1 VLLALRDVG
10 KVWLITRT
18 GERVSALE
26 SITLDV
32 APGEFLILLGPS
44 GCGKSTLLQIIA
56 GLEAPSSGEIR
67 FSSVTPGAA
76 TARGASTGRGASTA
90 RGASK
95 GPPSGKLTS
104 MVFQDYALFPWRTV
118 LGNIVFGPEVRSVPR
133 ALREDRARRLIE
145 LVNLKGA
152 EHRYP
157 HELSGGMRQR
167 VALARALANDP
178 QIVLFDEPLAALDAQ
193 TRRVLQDELLRIWGE
208 TGKTFVYV
216 THSLQEAVLLG
227 SRIVLMTA
235 HPGRIKLLVDVPL
248 ARPRHLT
255 GRAEAE
261 MLDRLDAELTE
272 EVKRAMAT

>member
-67 FSSVTPGAA
+67 FPPVTPGAA
-76 TARGASTGRGASTA
+76 AN
-90 RGASK
+90 
-95 GPPSGKLTS
+95 GKLTS

-118 LGNIVFGPEVRSVPR
+118 MGNIVFGPEVRSVPR

-235 HPGRIKLLVDVPL
+235 HPGRIKHVVDVPL

>member
-1 VLLALRDVG
+1 MLLALRDVG
-10 KVWLITRT
+10 KVWPIART
-18 GERVSALE
+18 GERVPALE
-26 SITLDV
+26 AITLDV
-32 APGEFLILLGPS
+32 AAGEFLILLGPS

-56 GLEAPSSGEIR
+56 GLEAPSAGEIR
-67 FSSVTPGAA
+67 FP
-76 TARGASTGRGASTA
+76 STA
-90 RGASK
+90 DGRTG
-95 GPPSGKLTS
+95 SGKLTS

-118 LGNIVFGPEVRSVPR
+118 LGNVVFGPEVNGMPR
-133 ALREDRARRLIE
+133 RERDARAQRLIE

-178 QIVLFDEPLAALDAQ
+178 QILLFDEPLAALDAQ
-193 TRRVLQDELLRIWGE
+193 TRRVMQDELLRIWRE

-227 SRIVLMTA
+227 TRIVLMTA
-235 HPGRIKLLVDVPL
+235 GPGRIKRVEEVTLP
-248 ARPRHLT
+248 RPRHLT

-261 MLDRLDAELTE
+261 MLDRLDALLGE
-272 EVKRAMAT
+272 EVQRAMAS

>member
-1 VLLALRDVG
+1 LLLALRDIG
-10 KVWLITRT
+10 KDWLIRRT
-18 GERVSALE
+18 GERVSALQ

-32 APGEFLILLGPS
+32 QPGEFLIFLGPS

-56 GLEAPSSGEIR
+56 GLEAPSAGEIR
-67 FSSVTPGAA
+67 FP
-76 TARGASTGRGASTA
+76 TADGR
-90 RGASK
+90 
-95 GPPSGKLTS
+95 GKLTS

-118 LGNIVFGPEVRSVPR
+118 LGNVAFGPEVRRVPR
-133 ALREDRARRLIE
+133 GEREDKARRLIE

-152 EHRYP
+152 EDRYP

-178 QIVLFDEPLAALDAQ
+178 QILLFDEPLAALDAQ
-193 TRRVLQDELLRIWGE
+193 TRRVLQDELLRIWKE

-235 HPGRIKLLVDVPL
+235 GPGRIKRIVEVPL
-248 ARPRHLT
+248 ARPRHVT

-261 MLDRLDAELTE
+261 MLDHLDVLLGE
-272 EVKRAMAT
+272 EVTQAMAL

>member
-1 VLLALRDVG
+1 MLLALRDVG
-10 KVWLITRT
+10 KVWLIART

-67 FSSVTPGAA
+67 FPPVTPGAA
-76 TARGASTGRGASTA
+76 A
-90 RGASK
+90 
-95 GPPSGKLTS
+95 SGKLTS

-118 LGNIVFGPEVRSVPR
+118 MGNIVFGPEVRSVPR

>member
-1 VLLALRDVG
+1 MLLALRDVG
-10 KVWLITRT
+10 KAWLLKRT
-18 GERVSALE
+18 GERVTALQ
-26 SITLDV
+26 SISLDV
-32 APGEFLILLGPS
+32 HPGEFLILLGPS

-56 GLEAPSSGEIR
+56 GLEAPSAGAIR
-67 FSSVTPGAA
+67 FSDGN
-76 TARGASTGRGASTA
+76 GR
-90 RGASK
+90 
-95 GPPSGKLTS
+95 GKLTS

-118 LGNIVFGPEVRSVPR
+118 LGNVVFGPEVRRVGRSE
-133 ALREDRARRLIE
+133 REAKARQLIE
-145 LVNLKGA
+145 LVNLRGA
-152 EHRYP
+152 EGRYP

-178 QIVLFDEPLAALDAQ
+178 QILLFDEPLAALDSQ
-193 TRRVLQDELLRIWGE
+193 TRRVLQEELLRIWAE

-235 HPGRIKLLVDVPL
+235 GPGRIKQIVDLPL

-261 MLDRLDAELTE
+261 ILDQLDALLSE
-272 EVKRAMAT
+272 EVNRAMAL

>member
-1 VLLALRDVG
+1 MLLALRDIG
-10 KVWLITRT
+10 KDWLIKRT
-18 GERVSALE
+18 GERVSALQ

-32 APGEFLILLGPS
+32 LPGEFLIFLGPS

-56 GLEAPSSGEIR
+56 GLESPSSGEIR
-67 FSSVTPGAA
+67 FPDSVGHGT
-76 TARGASTGRGASTA
+76 
-90 RGASK
+90 
-95 GPPSGKLTS
+95 LTS

-118 LGNIVFGPEVRSVPR
+118 LGNVAFGPEVRRVAR
-133 ALREDRARRLIE
+133 GEREEKARRLIE

-178 QIVLFDEPLAALDAQ
+178 QILLFDEPLAALDAQ
-193 TRRVLQDELLRIWGE
+193 TRRVLQDELLRIWAE

-216 THSLQEAVLLG
+216 THSLPEAVLLG
-227 SRIVLMTA
+227 SRIVLFTA
-235 HPGRIKLLVDVPL
+235 GPGRIKRIVEVPL
-248 ARPRHLT
+248 ARPRHAT

-261 MLDRLDAELTE
+261 MLDQLDVLLGE
-272 EVKRAMAT
+272 EVTQAMAL

>member
-1 VLLALRDVG
+1 MLVALRDVG
-10 KVWLITRT
+10 KVWLIQRT

-67 FSSVTPGAA
+67 FPAAAPGA
-76 TARGASTGRGASTA
+76 TSN
-90 RGASK
+90 
-95 GPPSGKLTS
+95 GKLTS

-118 LGNIVFGPEVRSVPR
+118 LGNIVFGPEVRRVTKSE
-133 ALREDRARRLIE
+133 REERARRLID
-145 LVNLKGA
+145 LVHLNGA
-152 EHRYP
+152 ERRYP

-178 QIVLFDEPLAALDAQ
+178 QIVLFDEPLAALDAM

-235 HPGRIKLLVDVPL
+235 HPGRIKQIVDVPL

-255 GRAEAE
+255 GRAEADK
-261 MLDRLDAELTE
+261 LDQLDDLLGE
-272 EVKRAMAT
+272 EVKRALVV

>member
-1 VLLALRDVG
+1 LLLALRDIG
-10 KVWLITRT
+10 KDWLIRRT
-18 GERVSALE
+18 GERVSALQ

-32 APGEFLILLGPS
+32 QPGEFLIFLGPS

-56 GLEAPSSGEIR
+56 GLEAPSAGEIR
-67 FSSVTPGAA
+67 FPAA
-76 TARGASTGRGASTA
+76 DGH
-90 RGASK
+90 
-95 GPPSGKLTS
+95 GKLTS

-118 LGNIVFGPEVRSVPR
+118 LGNVVFGPEVRRVPR
-133 ALREDRARRLIE
+133 GDREDTARRLIE

-178 QIVLFDEPLAALDAQ
+178 QILLFDEPLAALDAQ
-193 TRRVLQDELLRIWGE
+193 TRRVLQDELLRIWKE

-235 HPGRIKLLVDVPL
+235 GPGRIKRIVEVPL
-248 ARPRHLT
+248 ARPRHVT

-261 MLDRLDAELTE
+261 MLDHLDGLLSE
-272 EVKRAMAT
+272 EVTQAMAL

>member
-1 VLLALRDVG
+1 MLLALRDVG
-10 KVWLITRT
+10 KVWLIERT
-18 GERVSALE
+18 GERVNALE

-32 APGEFLILLGPS
+32 APGEFLILIGPS

-67 FSSVTPGAA
+67 FPSVTPGA
-76 TARGASTGRGASTA
+76 T
-90 RGASK
+90 
-95 GPPSGKLTS
+95 PNGKLTS

-118 LGNIVFGPEVRSVPR
+118 MGNIVFGPEVRKVAR
-133 ALREDRARRLIE
+133 GEREERARRLID

-152 EHRYP
+152 EDRYP

-178 QIVLFDEPLAALDAQ
+178 QIVLLDEPLAALDAQ

-235 HPGRIKLLVDVPL
+235 HPGRIRHIVDVPL

-261 MLDRLDAELTE
+261 LLDRLDEELIL

>member
-1 VLLALRDVG
+1 VLLALHDVG
-10 KVWLITRT
+10 KVWLIERT

-32 APGEFLILLGPS
+32 APGEFLVLLGPS

-56 GLEAPSSGEIR
+56 GLEAPTSGEIR
-67 FSSVTPGAA
+67 FPSVT
-76 TARGASTGRGASTA
+76 RGAS
-90 RGASK
+90 
-95 GPPSGKLTS
+95 PSAAPNGKLTS

-118 LGNIVFGPEVRSVPR
+118 LGNIVFGPEVRHVAR
-133 ALREDRARRLIE
+133 GEREERARKLID

-235 HPGRIKLLVDVPL
+235 HPGRIRHIVDVPL

-255 GRAEAE
+255 GRLEAE
-261 MLDRLDAELTE
+261 MLDRLDAELIL
-272 EVKRAMAT
+272 EVQRAMAT

>member
-1 VLLALRDVG
+1 VILALRDVG
-10 KVWLITRT
+10 KEWLIERT
-18 GERVSALE
+18 GERVNALE

-32 APGEFLILLGPS
+32 GAGEFLILLGPS

-67 FSSVTPGAA
+67 FPSVTPGARA
-76 TARGASTGRGASTA
+76 N
-90 RGASK
+90 
-95 GPPSGKLTS
+95 GKLTS

-118 LGNIVFGPEVRSVPR
+118 MGNIVFGPEVRKVAR
-133 ALREDRARRLIE
+133 GEREERPRRLID

-152 EHRYP
+152 EDRYP

-178 QIVLFDEPLAALDAQ
+178 RIVLFDEPLAALDAQ

-235 HPGRIKLLVDVPL
+235 HPGRIRHIVDVPL
-248 ARPRHLT
+248 PRPRHLT

-261 MLDRLDAELTE
+261 MLDRLDAELIL

>member
-1 VLLALRDVG
+1 LLLALRDIG
-10 KVWLITRT
+10 KDWLIRRT
-18 GERVSALE
+18 GERVSALQ

-32 APGEFLILLGPS
+32 QPGEFLIFLGPS

-56 GLEAPSSGEIR
+56 GLEAPSAGEIR
-67 FSSVTPGAA
+67 FPAA
-76 TARGASTGRGASTA
+76 DGH
-90 RGASK
+90 
-95 GPPSGKLTS
+95 GKLTS

-118 LGNIVFGPEVRSVPR
+118 LGNIVFGPEVRRIPR
-133 ALREDRARRLIE
+133 GEREAKARRLIE

-178 QIVLFDEPLAALDAQ
+178 QILLFDEPLAALDAQ
-193 TRRVLQDELLRIWGE
+193 TRRVLQDELLRIWQE

-235 HPGRIKLLVDVPL
+235 GPGRIKRIVEVPL
-248 ARPRHLT
+248 ARPRHVT

-261 MLDRLDAELTE
+261 MLDHLDVLLGE
-272 EVKRAMAT
+272 EVTQAMAL

>member
-10 KVWLITRT
+10 KVWLIERT
-18 GERVSALE
+18 GERVNALE
-26 SITLDV
+26 SISLDV

-67 FSSVTPGAA
+67 FPSVTPGA
-76 TARGASTGRGASTA
+76 T
-90 RGASK
+90 
-95 GPPSGKLTS
+95 PNGKLTS

-118 LGNIVFGPEVRSVPR
+118 MGNVVFGPEVRRVAR
-133 ALREDRARRLIE
+133 GEREERARRLID

-152 EHRYP
+152 EDRYP

-235 HPGRIKLLVDVPL
+235 HPGRIRHVVDVPL

-261 MLDRLDAELTE
+261 MLDRLDAELIL
-272 EVKRAMAT
+272 EVQRAMAT

>member
-1 VLLALRDVG
+1 LLLALRDIG
-10 KVWLITRT
+10 KDWLIRRT
-18 GERVSALE
+18 GERVSALQ
-26 SITLDV
+26 SISLDV
-32 APGEFLILLGPS
+32 QPGEFLIFLGPS
-44 GCGKSTLLQIIA
+44 GCGKSTLLQMIA
-56 GLEAPSSGEIR
+56 GLEAPSAGEIR
-67 FSSVTPGAA
+67 FPAA
-76 TARGASTGRGASTA
+76 DGH
-90 RGASK
+90 
-95 GPPSGKLTS
+95 GKLTS

-118 LGNIVFGPEVRSVPR
+118 LGNIVFGPEVRRVPR
-133 ALREDRARRLIE
+133 GEREAKARRLIE

-178 QIVLFDEPLAALDAQ
+178 QILLFDEPLAALDAQ
-193 TRRVLQDELLRIWGE
+193 TRRVLQDELLRIWQE

-235 HPGRIKLLVDVPL
+235 GPGRIKRIVEVPL
-248 ARPRHLT
+248 ARPRHVT

-261 MLDRLDAELTE
+261 MLDHLDVLLGE
-272 EVKRAMAT
+272 EVMQAMAL

>member
-1 VLLALRDVG
+1 VSRVLVALRDVG
-10 KVWLITRT
+10 KVWLIQRT

-44 GCGKSTLLQIIA
+44 GCGKSTLLQIMA
-56 GLEAPSSGEIR
+56 GLETPSSGEIR
-67 FSSVTPGAA
+67 FPPVAPGAMA
-76 TARGASTGRGASTA
+76 ND
-90 RGASK
+90 
-95 GPPSGKLTS
+95 GKLTS

-118 LGNIVFGPEVRSVPR
+118 MGNIVFGPEVRQVAKGER
-133 ALREDRARRLIE
+133 DERARRLID
-145 LVNLKGA
+145 LVNLNGA
-152 EHRYP
+152 EQRYP

-235 HPGRIKLLVDVPL
+235 HPGRIKRIVDVPL
-248 ARPRHLT
+248 PRPRHVT

-261 MLDRLDAELTE
+261 MLDQLDGLLGE
-272 EVKRAMAT
+272 EVKRAMAI

>member
-1 VLLALRDVG
+1 MLLVLRDIG
-10 KVWLITRT
+10 KDWLIRRT
-18 GERVSALE
+18 GERVSALQ
-26 SITLDV
+26 SISLDV
-32 APGEFLILLGPS
+32 QPGEFLIFLGPS

-56 GLEAPSSGEIR
+56 GLEAPSAGEIR
-67 FSSVTPGAA
+67 FPAA
-76 TARGASTGRGASTA
+76 DGH
-90 RGASK
+90 
-95 GPPSGKLTS
+95 GKLTS

-118 LGNIVFGPEVRSVPR
+118 LGNVVFGPEVRRVPR
-133 ALREDRARRLIE
+133 GEREDTARRLIE

-178 QIVLFDEPLAALDAQ
+178 QILLFDEPLAALDAQ
-193 TRRVLQDELLRIWGE
+193 TRRVLQDELLRIWKE

-235 HPGRIKLLVDVPL
+235 GPGRIKRIVEVPL
-248 ARPRHLT
+248 ARPRHVT

-261 MLDRLDAELTE
+261 MLDYLDGLLSE
-272 EVKRAMAT
+272 EVTQAMAL

>member
-1 VLLALRDVG
+1 LLLALRDIG
-10 KVWLITRT
+10 KDWLIRRT
-18 GERVSALE
+18 GERVSALQ

-32 APGEFLILLGPS
+32 QPGEFLIFLGPS

-56 GLEAPSSGEIR
+56 GLEAPSAGEIR
-67 FSSVTPGAA
+67 FPAA
-76 TARGASTGRGASTA
+76 DGH
-90 RGASK
+90 
-95 GPPSGKLTS
+95 GKLTS

-118 LGNIVFGPEVRSVPR
+118 LGNVVFGPEVRRVPR
-133 ALREDRARRLIE
+133 GDREDTARRLIE

-178 QIVLFDEPLAALDAQ
+178 QILLFDEPLAALDAQ
-193 TRRVLQDELLRIWGE
+193 TRRVLQEELLRIWKE

-235 HPGRIKLLVDVPL
+235 GPGRIKRIVEVPL
-248 ARPRHLT
+248 ARPRHVT

-261 MLDRLDAELTE
+261 MLDHLDGLLSE
-272 EVKRAMAT
+272 EVTQAMAL